1 MDFFVS
7 TKNFGGGCVW
17 APVLGNMAAAVLG
30 VVKEHLDCFPD
41 ADADALFSATQLL
54 KQAKSYFNIDMR
66 QELLGWAKVC
76 ASVQRMQAY
85 HSKGRPITLSHW
97 AKHVWVCKD
106 GIWHA
111 WQAPVNFIA
120 AVAWADGG
128 SDHMR
133 QLLSPC
139 YCLISA

>member
-7 TKNFGGGCVW
+7 TKNFGGRCVW

-41 ADADALFSATQLL
+41 TDADALFSATQLL
-54 KQAKSYFNIDMR
+54 KQAKSYFNIEMR
-66 QELLGWAKVC
+66 QELLGWAKVS
-76 ASVQRMQAY
+76 ASVQRKQAY
-85 HSKGRPITLSHW
+85 HSEGRPIT
-97 AKHVWVCKD
+97 
-106 GIWHA
+106 
-111 WQAPVNFIA
+111 FIA

-133 QLLSPC
+133 QLHSPC
-139 YCLISA
+139 YCLSSA